1 MAKQDYKPKNRK
13 GKRRLGNSYRVL
25 ERRSPEYQ
33 RALDFFESNNRGLA
47 TEEASLILN
56 DALSTREQVHLI
68 QELER
73 KNRYECILYLIE
85 KQTSVKQQVIEA
97 ALVGLNGNSL
107 YHEQMF
113 KLCQQHGMTSL
124 SSGTCTFLFD
134 QVSNATEAVSL
145 MHELKQYGMHT
156 SIQVWNAAIHA
167 CKTDWQMAVNLF
179 RECKRNGVTP
189 NERTYRQVMKACAK
203 SGPVRITLSLL
214 EELQSRENIEVSP
227 AILGTALGSCAK
239 TGTREDAISILIQMQ
254 IQKVPINIIH
264 VSALLSTCA
273 RDGRD
278 DIALELLECFRQE
291 KPFYLSEYNLTI
303 PSAPLDL
310 LAINIVLAA
319 CAKARNYGDAR
330 QILEQI
336 KAGHYAG
343 IESPD
348 VFSYNTLLS
357 ACADPV
363 QAKAIVKEV
372 CVCDTC
378 LYGSVFFTILTCY
391 RYIMQMRMSRR
402 HRYGAVPPTS
412 ITYTHAISACR
423 RNSDIESALFFLEL
437 ARNDGIAPNVYM
449 YSAAIWCCGCDG
461 DKALELLEE
470 MRTSGCTPNV
480 VSYNGVLSALSLQGR
495 SEEALSLFEEL
506 KDDNLKP
513 IRLTF
518 QVRIVSYRRREWFNQ
533 RTLTQSDSYCSL
545 RYACRNL
552 PLRFVG
558 QLKTLLGQKCSSTF

>member
-1 MAKQDYKPKNRK
+1 
-13 GKRRLGNSYRVL
+13 
-25 ERRSPEYQ
+25 
-33 RALDFFESNNRGLA
+33 
-47 TEEASLILN
+47 
-56 DALSTREQVHLI
+56 
-68 QELER
+68 
-73 KNRYECILYLIE
+73 
-85 KQTSVKQQVIEA
+85 
-97 ALVGLNGNSL
+97 
-107 YHEQMF
+107 
-113 KLCQQHGMTSL
+113 
-124 SSGTCTFLFD
+124 
-134 QVSNATEAVSL
+134 
-145 MHELKQYGMHT
+145 
-156 SIQVWNAAIHA
+156 
-167 CKTDWQMAVNLF
+167 
-179 RECKRNGVTP
+179 
-189 NERTYRQVMKACAK
+189 
-203 SGPVRITLSLL
+203 
-214 EELQSRENIEVSP
+214 
-227 AILGTALGSCAK
+227 
-239 TGTREDAISILIQMQ
+239 MQ